1 MGKIAFVFSGQGA
14 QYGGMGKSLVEVS
27 PAARQVFDTAESLR
41 PGTASQCFE
50 GTTEELSV
58 TKNTQPCLYCVDLAA
73 ARALEEAGVH
83 ADFAAGFSLGEVAA
97 LTFAGAFSDEDG
109 FSFVCRRA
117 EAMQN
122 AAEQNPGAM
131 AAVLKLSNE
140 TVEELCRSFSRVWP
154 VNYNCPGQLVVAG
167 EKGELESFCG
177 KVAEAGGKAVPLAV
191 SGGFHSPLM
200 ADAAEKLEAALAE
213 ISVQPLRL
221 PVYANVTARSY
232 EEGIGELSA
241 KQTEDTVRTLLV
253 RQVKNPV
260 RWQETIENLRARG
273 VDTFIE
279 CGAGKTLCGL
289 IKKTVKDVTIL
300 RVEDAETLQDTV
312 KAIKG

>member
-14 QYGGMGKSLVEVS
+14 QYSGMGRSLVESS
-27 PAARQVFDTAESLR
+27 PAARQVFETADKIR
-41 PGTASQCFE
+41 PGTSMQCFE
-50 GTTEELSV
+50 GRLEELSV

-83 ADFAAGFSLGEVAA
+83 ADFAAGFSLGEVSA
-97 LTFAGAFSDEDG
+97 LTFGGAFSDTDG

-117 EAMQN
+117 EAMQA

-131 AAVLKLSNE
+131 AAVLKLPNE
-140 TVEELCRSFSRVWP
+140 QVEELCKEFSHVWP

-167 EKGELESFCG
+167 EKGELESFCA

-200 ADAAEKLEAALAE
+200 ADAAEELK
-213 ISVQPLRL
+213 SVLKELPVQAPRL
-221 PVYANVTARSY
+221 PVYANFTAGPY
-232 EEGIGELSA
+232 GEEVRELLT
-241 KQTEDTVRTLLV
+241 KQVE
-253 RQVKNPV
+253 NPV
-260 RWQETIENLRARG
+260 RWQETVENLAAQG

-289 IKKTVKDVTIL
+289 IKKTVKDAKIL
-300 RVEDAETLQDTV
+300 RVENTETLRETV
-312 KAIKG
+312 AAING